1 MSATEASAAPGS
13 PATPDSSVGP
23 AAAAPGSVGAD
34 LVARPELLAGWGR
47 TAPTIARLVQPR
59 DLADQLVAVASAG
72 ERGVL
77 ARGLGRGY
85 GDCAQNAGGTVIDGP
100 ALSGLSDVDL
110 ESASIR
116 VLAGTSLDELMR
128 WLVPLGLF
136 VPVTPGTR
144 LVTVGGAIAADIHG
158 KNHHVKGS
166 WGDHVT
172 SFRLIDGFGELRDVS
187 RESDPELFRATV
199 GGMGLTGI
207 ITDATVQMQPIGSS
221 QLLVDTDRTADL
233 DEVMAL
239 MVEGDDRYDY
249 SVAWIDIL
257 AKGSSMG
264 RSILD
269 RGRFATRA
277 EALASG
283 ATDPYAYN
291 PHQLPSVPDLAPSG
305 LINKLF
311 CKAFNEAWYRK
322 APVQRRDALLSIE
335 QFFHPLDMVQDW
347 NRAYGTRGFFQWQ
360 YAVPDESAEV
370 VRRSLERLS
379 GAGVPSFLAVL
390 KRFGPGNDSPLSF
403 PTKGWTLAFDT
414 AVEPGLERLFDELD
428 EMVVAAGGRIYLA
441 KDSRVRPELVPLM
454 YPQLDEWRAVRERV
468 DPDQRFRSDMSR
480 RLRLY

>member
-1 MSATEASAAPGS
+1 MSAPRETA
-13 PATPDSSVGP
+13 
-23 AAAAPGSVGAD
+23 
-34 LVARPELLAGWGR
+34 LLWGWGR
-47 TAPTIARLVQPR
+47 TAPTTATLVHPASLEDQIAAVT
-59 DLADQLVAVASAG
+59 DADP
-72 ERGVL
+72 RGVL

-85 GDCAQNAGGTVIDGP
+85 GDCAQNAGGLVIDGP
-100 ALSGLSDVDL
+100 SRSGLLGLDL
-110 ESASIR
+110 DSATIR
-116 VLAGTSLDELMR
+116 VLAGTSLDDLMR

-166 WGDHVT
+166 WGNHVT
-172 SFRLIDGFGELRDVS
+172 SFRLIDGFGEVRDVS
-187 RESDPELFRATV
+187 RESDPDLFRATV

-207 ITDATVQMQPIGSS
+207 ITDATVRMQRIESS
-221 QLLVDTDRTADL
+221 QLVVDTDRTDDL
-233 DEVMAL
+233 DQVMSL
-239 MVEGDDRYDY
+239 MVEGDDEYDY

-257 AKGSSMG
+257 ARGASMG

-269 RGRFATRA
+269 RGRFATRD
-277 EALASG
+277 EALAGG
-283 ATDPYAYN
+283 ATDPYAYH
-291 PHQLPSVPDLAPSG
+291 PHQLPAVPDLFPSG

-322 APVQRRDALLSIE
+322 APAQRRDALLSIE
-335 QFFHPLDMVQDW
+335 QFFHPLDMVSDW
-347 NRAYGTRGFFQWQ
+347 NRAYGARGFFQWQ
-360 YAVPDESAEV
+360 FAVPDDAGDV

-428 EMVVAAGGRIYLA
+428 QMVVEAGGRIYLV

-454 YPQLDEWRAVRERV
+454 YPGLDEWREVRDRV
-468 DPDQRFRSDMSR
+468 DPEQRFRSDLSR
-480 RLRLY
+480 RLQLY